1 MKQTIYGFILSAM
14 VAFSSCSDKLDEK
27 HDNPDAFTSSE
38 IEYLF
43 TKGALQTIA
52 IDYVDT
58 YNLTFRRLG
67 VYLQTTARQ
76 EGETAIRCIRILPTT
91 WDVGKTITKRV

>member
-58 YNLTFRRLG
+58 YVPPPG
-67 VYLQTTARQ
+67 YLSPDNGPPGR
-76 EGETAIRCIRILPTT
+76 
-91 WDVGKTITKRV
+91 

>member
-52 IDYVDT
+52 IDYVEPI
-58 YNLTFRRLG
+58 
-67 VYLQTTARQ
+67 QTPLFPWRF
-76 EGETAIRCIRILPTT
+76 ENIPPKI
-91 WDVGKTITKRV
+91 

>member
-76 EGETAIRCIRILPTT
+76 EGENRNTLYQN
-91 WDVGKTITKRV
+91 ITDDLGRWEN